1 MNEENTSLR
10 MRAKELFW
18 KIRDRFPSDK
28 GTRIVFLLVF
38 IVALPLSVYLAQ
50 QAIRYFSKAIGEAVT
65 VSVVDTTGNSEIT
78 LNSGQSANVKVML
91 NARTNPIG
99 YSRVVVNFDNSKVNI
114 TGNVTTSNQ
123 LTMNNADAEQDPNYN
138 PASSLGVCTG
148 STPCIIKTSVNK
160 ANNTGKLVL
169 VLAKDPRV
177 SGSGPTGNFEL
188 ASFTLQSLSN
198 NASNVSITKSDSQI
212 VNTQEQNLT
221 INTQSLSINGA
232 PPPTEPPPGE
242 QTPYHGTPFSLPATI
257 QAEDYDRGGE
267 GVAYHETTST
277 NIWGGYRPNEGVD
290 IKSTTDTG
298 GGYIVGDAEPG
309 EWIEYTVDATFG
321 GDYTFKARLA
331 FGYSGDTE
339 GGKFHVEMDG
349 NDITGQ
355 ITVPHTGSW
364 STFQTIE
371 ELVTITS
378 GQHVMRVFIDSRSP
392 AGRDAA
398 DFNWFSLEPQGDPQP
413 TSTPTQPP
421 TGCNTCYNF
430 NGSSDGSVDAQ
441 DVLYVATKWRS
452 TTGDPGYDV
461 IYDVYCPNGQPDGE
475 IDIFDIQT
483 VANEWRNSSCT
494 P

>member
-1 MNEENTSLR
+1 MNEEKSSLS
-10 MRAKELFW
+10 MRVNEFVW
-18 KIRDRFPSDK
+18 KIKDRFPKESRK
-28 GTRIVFLLVF
+28 RAIVLLV
-38 IVALPLSVYLAQ
+38 VLAALPLSVYLVQ

-65 VSVVDTTGNSEIT
+65 VSVVDTSGNSSIT
-78 LNSGQSANVKVML
+78 INSGQSANVKVML

-99 YSRVVVNFDNSKVNI
+99 YTRVVVSYDNSKVNI
-114 TGNVTTSNQ
+114 TGNVTTASQ
-123 LTMNNADAEQDPNYN
+123 LSMNNADAEQKPNYN
-138 PASSLGVCTG
+138 PPSGLDVCTG
-148 STPCIIKTSVNK
+148 STPCIIKTPVNK
-160 ANNTGKLVL
+160 ANNNGKLVL
-169 VLAKDPRV
+169 VLARDPRS
-177 SGSGPTGNFEL
+177 SGSAPTGNFEL

-198 NASNVSITKSDSQI
+198 NASNVTITKSDSQI

-221 INTQSLSINGA
+221 INTQALSINGA

-257 QAEDYDRGGE
+257 QAEDYDKGGE

-309 EWIEYTVDATFG
+309 EWLEYTVDANFG
-321 GDYTFKARLA
+321 GAYIFKARLA

-371 ELVTITS
+371 KTVNITS
-378 GQHVMRVFIDSRSP
+378 GQHVMRVFIDGRSP

-398 DFNWFSLEPQGDPQP
+398 DFNWFSLEPQGDPP
-413 TSTPTQPP
+413 PPSPTQPP
-421 TGCNTCYNF
+421 G
-430 NGSSDGSVDAQ
+430 GKPGDLDSDG
-441 DVLYVATKWRS
+441 DV
-452 TTGDPGYDV
+452 
-461 IYDVYCPNGQPDGE
+461 
-475 IDIFDIQT
+475 DIFDYNQLVTDFGWSGSPGGKPADIDSDGDVDIFDYNILVT
-483 VANEWRNSSCT
+483 NFGT
-494 P
+494 